1 MQMYRHTDT
10 WNYFYAENDEP
21 KWRGAVGI
29 DFLKLPEKLIKFKEA
44 GQMAN
49 STDDYLQNKQMKST
63 EGDDTRLN
71 LQSTGMRGSSEGSG
85 SFSTTYLIGATVI
98 LVVVLAYLV
107 YGLFSLQESQKTLRA
122 EVQQVL
128 QKLQTDLDLLKT
140 GHKTTLQNINDLRS
154 DTDVIGQKVG
164 VAENVLR
171 EARSTQEQLRQRQAQ
186 DVAKLQDSISQKADT
201 NEVKA
206 IQQQS
211 EKKFGEIDQNVG
223 AVRTDVEQTK
233 KNLDDTNR
241 QLVDVRDTLSSQIA
255 HNRSELEQ
263 LKRKGERTFFE
274 FSLGRKQGITAVGDI
289 KLLLKKTDVGK
300 QKYEMTIFV
309 DDQKLEKKNIPANE
323 PIQFLVGKDRVRY
336 EVVVNSVGKDKIDG
350 YLAVP
355 KDKAL
360 SAEKTKE

>member
-1 MQMYRHTDT
+1 
-10 WNYFYAENDEP
+10 
-21 KWRGAVGI
+21 
-29 DFLKLPEKLIKFKEA
+29 
-44 GQMAN
+44 MAN
-49 STDDYLQNKQMKST
+49 STDDYVQNRQIKNSDG
-63 EGDDTRLN
+63 EETRLGMPAA
-71 LQSTGMRGSSEGSG
+71 GMRGPSEGGS
-85 SFSTTYLIGATVI
+85 SFSTTYLVGATVI

-128 QKLQTDLDLLKT
+128 QKMQTDLDLLKT
-140 GHKTTLQNINDLRS
+140 GHRTTLQNINDLRS

-171 EARSTQEQLRQRQAQ
+171 DARTSQEQLRQRQAQ
-186 DVAKLQDSISQKADT
+186 DVAKLQSSISQKADT
-201 NEVKA
+201 EEVKA

-223 AVRTDVEQTK
+223 AVKTDVEETK
-233 KNLDDTNR
+233 KNLEETNR

-263 LKRKGERTFFE
+263 LRRKGERNYFE
-274 FSLGRKQGITAVGDI
+274 FSLTKKQGITVVGDI
-289 KLLLKKTDVGK
+289 KLQLKKADVKK
-300 QKYEMTIFV
+300 QKYEMTVYV
-309 DDQKLEKKNIPANE
+309 DDQKLEKKNLSANE
-323 PIQFLVGKDRVRY
+323 PIQFLVGKDRLRY
-336 EVVVNSVGKDKIDG
+336 EVVVNSVTKDKIDG

-360 SAEKTKE
+360 SAERAATGE